1 MSGAGCLLPLSE
13 VCRLLSVHERTVRR
27 WIRGGDLR
35 AYRLPGGWRVAE
47 ADLRHF
53 LDRRSTAPSAEV
65 DVDSSLS
72 DQVFPKSS

>member
-27 WIRGGDLR
+27 WIRSGTLR
-35 AYRLPGGWRVAE
+35 AVRLPGGWRVAE
-47 ADLRHF
+47 ADLRQF
-53 LDRRSTAPSAEV
+53 LDRRSTVPPAEIDVV
-65 DVDSSLS
+65 DSLS